1 MGSEMCIRDRNVSE
15 VNWNEMSVI
24 SLKPDHKIGK
34 AEPLFA
40 KIESSDIDK
49 QKAKLGD

>member
-1 MGSEMCIRDRNVSE
+1 MDGNVSDI
-15 VNWNEMSVI
+15 NWNEMSEI

-34 AEPLFA
+34 VEPLFA
-40 KIESSDIDK
+40 KIESSVIDE